1 MQEKQGNTRTKSK
14 SAIANARVGI
24 VDKETGEVIDE
35 GGLIYVP
42 KKLRIKGF
50 FMAMQD
56 GLEYVAKSKLKGE
69 ALSVLML
76 LMSRMDYENEIRI
89 SQKEIGEVLC
99 MKRQNVSRSIKAL
112 REAGVLDASEIRA
125 ITLSPDIGW
134 KGKVQNLRK
143 RQAELLKRSSSAP
156 VEQTA

>member
-1 MQEKQGNTRTKSK
+1 MQANQNNTCTKSK
-14 SAIANARVGI
+14 SAIANGRVGI

-35 GGLIYVP
+35 GSLIYVP
-42 KKLRIKGF
+42 KKVRITGF

-76 LMSRMDYENEIRI
+76 LLSRMTYENEIRI
-89 SQKEIGEVLC
+89 SQTEVGDILS
-99 MKRQNVSRSIKAL
+99 MKRQNVSRAIKAL
-112 REAGVLDASEIRA
+112 REAGVLDETENRSIF
-125 ITLSPDIGW
+125 LSPDIGW

-143 RQAELLKRSSSAP
+143 RQAEQLKSRMAP
-156 VEQTA
+156 EMTDTA

>member
-1 MQEKQGNTRTKSK
+1 MQANQNNTRIKSK
-14 SAIANARVGI
+14 SAIANSRVGI

-35 GGLIYVP
+35 GSLIYVP
-42 KKLRIKGF
+42 RKVRITGF

-76 LMSRMDYENEIRI
+76 LMSRMTYENEIRI
-89 SQKEIGEVLC
+89 SQTEVGEVLS
-99 MKRQNVSRSIKAL
+99 MKRQNVSRAIKAL
-112 REAGVLDASEIRA
+112 REAGVLDATENRSLF
-125 ITLSPDIGW
+125 LSPDIGW

-143 RQAELLKRSSSAP
+143 RQAEQLKSGMAP
-156 VEQTA
+156 EIGNTA